1 MAVIVADVTNHR
13 KSSPELDVASALLR
27 EEEGGGGGAST
38 PTGSWIPVFNR
49 GCKRVV
55 LLGGTS
61 PVSLV
66 RVRGSVYEGA
76 GHRVDEVRVSG
87 TRCPIHT
94 LKKINRSG
102 NKTIVDIVFAL
113 DPSNTVKIGENN
125 SEAYMDVNF
134 PTGFSPMCYVSKESD
149 FQYLA
154 AVFDPLGLVAID
166 ITPVSFCLLW
176 GSREECTVSISEVS
190 GGEAVATL
198 TGQTH
203 KLEVEN
209 MNPGTSYDIKVC
221 DSRES
226 FCLRVDTAE
235 MDVAGMRRYVS
246 SRTSEH
252 GTIDLSVLDPVH
264 VRYLRENGILGTG
277 QTVRVKGEID
287 SEKYL
292 YEARVVTTGDTV
304 DIEDVVVGTPK
315 NVYIVP
321 DFTDVS
327 ETPQYICFND
337 AGTNHIVQ
345 FDRTESFVRY
355 RDRDY
360 LHGSKFVVSN
370 RFVQVAKGSIILVIQ
385 DDVPA
390 DFPGGDVT
398 AAQVLSSGDVI
409 VKDLIMRTSSQVVN
423 KVDGST
429 TYGLSSYYVY
439 DSSSGTTL
447 ECARISHGLN
457 DTKDT
462 GSVKFSVLYTDGLG
476 DQSLIDTVTTDPAET
491 SIRSKTDTSDLTA
504 TFGTGGLH
512 FNTDEG
518 DIYFGEDKDFR
529 IHFQEAS
536 GLDPAMLQI
545 QSLNGSTYVTR
556 FLVTSEP
563 P

>member
-13 KSSPELDVASALLR
+13 RSDPELDIGSSLLR
-27 EEEGGGGGAST
+27 QERGDVNSG
-38 PTGSWIPVFNR
+38 GSWVTVFNR

-55 LLGGTS
+55 LTGGTS

-94 LKKINRSG
+94 LRKVTRTG

-113 DPSNTVKIGENN
+113 DPSNTVRIGEN
-125 SEAYMDVNF
+125 SETYMDVSF
-134 PTGFSPMCYVSKESD
+134 PTGFSPMCYVSKGSE

-154 AVFDPLGLVAID
+154 AVFEPLGLVAID

-176 GSREECTVSISEVS
+176 GSRDECTVSISKVP
-190 GGEAVATL
+190 GGESVATL
-198 TGQTH
+198 PGQTH

-209 MNPGTSYDIKVC
+209 VEPGTSYDVKVVG
-221 DSRES
+221 STES
-226 FCLRVDTAE
+226 FSLRVDTAG
-235 MDVAGMRRYVS
+235 MDHVGMSRYVS
-246 SRTSEH
+246 SRTDDR
-252 GTIDLSVLDPVH
+252 GTIDLSMLDPVH

-277 QTVRVKGEID
+277 QKVRVKGELD
-287 SEKYL
+287 NEKHL
-292 YEARVVTTGDTV
+292 YEARVATTGDTV
-304 DIEDVVVGTPK
+304 DIEDAPGISK

-321 DFTDVS
+321 DFSDVS
-327 ETPQYICFND
+327 ETPQYICVND
-337 AGTNHIVQ
+337 AGTNHILQ
-345 FDRTESFVRY
+345 FDRSESFVRY
-355 RDRDY
+355 REKTY
-360 LHGSKFVVSN
+360 PHGSKFVVSN
-370 RFVQVAKGSIILVIQ
+370 RFVQVARGSIILVIQ

-409 VKDLIMRTSSQVVN
+409 VKDLIMRTSSQVVD
-423 KVDGST
+423 KVPGST
-429 TYGLSSYYVY
+429 TYGLSSYFVY
-439 DSSSGTTL
+439 DSSTDTTL

-457 DTKDT
+457 DAKDT
-462 GSVKFSVLYTDGLG
+462 GSVKFSVLYTDGVG
-476 DQSLIDTVTTDPAET
+476 AQSLIDTVSTDPAET
-491 SIRSKTDTSDLTA
+491 SIRSKTDTADLTA

>member
-1 MAVIVADVTNHR
+1 MAIIVADVTNHR
-13 KSSPELDVASALLR
+13 KSAPELDVASTLLR
-27 EEEGGGGGAST
+27 EESGKTIPVGE
-38 PTGSWIPVFNR
+38 WVPVFNR

-55 LLGGTS
+55 LVGGTS
-61 PVSLV
+61 PVTLV
-66 RVRGSVYEGA
+66 KVRGAVYEGA

-113 DPSNTVKIGENN
+113 DPSNTVKIGEN
-125 SEAYMDVNF
+125 SEAYMDIRF
-134 PTGFSPMCYVSKESD
+134 PTGFSPMCYVSKGSD

-176 GSREECTVSISEVS
+176 GSREECTVSISKVLGDEV
-190 GGEAVATL
+190 VTTL
-198 TGQTH
+198 SGQTH

-209 MNPGTSYDIKVC
+209 MEPGTPYNIKVC
-221 DSRES
+221 DSRDS

-235 MDVAGMRRYVS
+235 MDVAGMSRYVT
-246 SRTSEH
+246 SRTDEH
-252 GTIDLSVLDPVH
+252 GTIDLSILDPVH

-277 QTVRVKGEID
+277 QTVRVKGELD
-287 SEKYL
+287 TEKYL

-304 DIEDVVVGTPK
+304 DIEDVSGTPK

-327 ETPQYICFND
+327 GTNQYICFND

-355 RDRDY
+355 MDRDY
-360 LHGSKFVVSN
+360 LHGSSFVVSN
-370 RFVQVAKGSIILVIQ
+370 RLVQVAKGSIILVIG

-390 DFPGGDVT
+390 EFPGGDVT

-491 SIRSKTDTSDLTA
+491 SIRSKTDTADLTA